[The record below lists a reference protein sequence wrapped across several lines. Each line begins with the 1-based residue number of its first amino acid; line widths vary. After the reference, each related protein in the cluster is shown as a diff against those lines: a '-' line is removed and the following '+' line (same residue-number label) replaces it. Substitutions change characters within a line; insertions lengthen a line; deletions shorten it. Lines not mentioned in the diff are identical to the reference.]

1 MERTTRKNAGALS
14 PLVTAVGCCFGH
26 VGGHGRRRRVSKPGG
41 DGVSCPQVS
50 VSAVTA
56 RLVANPAGRRGSRIA
71 CDGAVVITITSVS
84 NPLFDRGAIIEGR
97 RAHCVWGDAR
107 LGGQP
112 LHAFGDTEWV
122 GELYLLVDGF
132 WSAPRGTRTPNRQIR
147 RLVLSVHAV
156 RPSALMLLR
165 SDAESSQTATVL
177 AGNGWWTDTQTDTP
191 VGGELSGGPG
201 SRGVPLLPY
210 PDSRAESPSGL
221 PSDSRRL
228 PLNRRPL
235 MALSH
240 H

>member
-1 MERTTRKNAGALS
+1 MKRTTRKNAGALS

-71 CDGAVVITITSVS
+71 CDGAEVITITSVS
-84 NPLFDRGAIIEGR
+84 IPLFDRGAIIEGR

-132 WSAPRGTRTPNRQIR
+132 GARREGLEPPTARSVGWCSASTPCAR
-147 RLVLSVHAV
+147 V
-156 RPSALMLLR
+156 PLMLLR

-201 SRGVPLLPY
+201 SRAVPLLPC
-210 PDSRAESPSGL
+210 
-221 PSDSRRL
+221 
-228 PLNRRPL
+228 PLLTGRVAKRS
-235 MALSH
+235 ALR
-240 H
+240 